1 MVLLVLSAAAAL
13 CLVPLGYGIEGD
25 TWLMLASWQNMLV
38 NGEYLPSRFQG
49 NLVAEVLIGLSAS
62 LLGHYGTNLLA
73 LLLGVATL
81 ALVHAQLRPWLAP
94 DHLLPAL
101 AMIAA
106 NPLWI
111 LAASTA
117 TDYIYALFLFMS
129 GTWLLSRRLAYV
141 AALCFACA
149 ASARLQFAPLGLA
162 AFGFWLLATGDS
174 ARRRELML
182 AGLTFLFVTGLLY
195 LPVFIT
201 YHLSFVFLDF
211 AEPGGGAGGFAGRL
225 ARFVYKTSLL
235 LGHPTTLAVATAAVV
250 LAIRRWRAGSGATG
264 RMHRGPVLFALL
276 VFLISL
282 AIFLLVPAK
291 VSYLLPVL
299 LSLPL
304 LLAALGARPV
314 LLVAV
319 AVLEVAYW
327 FVSPDVLEITHRNP
341 EGPQHAV
348 IAVDARI
355 VPNLKPGVLV
365 ENVERRER
373 YQAHYLEHFL
383 LAEPAELWRQR
394 GRYRPS
400 SPDDLPH
407 AIERLRSERAP

>member
-1 MVLLVLSAAAAL
+1 MQRLKTPVGRWLQVANAPATTRLVSIALLVLSAAAAL

-49 NLVAEVLIGLSAS
+49 NLVAEFLIGFSAS
-62 LLGHYGTNLLA
+62 LLGHYGTN
-73 LLLGVATL
+73 TL
-81 ALVHAQLRPWLAP
+81 ALILGVGTLALIHTQLRPWLPP
-94 DHLLPAL
+94 DYLLPAL

-117 TDYIYALFLFMS
+117 TDYIYALFLFML

-162 AFGFWLLATGDS
+162 AFGFWSLATRDP
-174 ARRRELML
+174 AWRRELWL

-211 AEPGGGAGGFAGRL
+211 AEPGGGTGGFAGRL

-235 LGHPTTLAVATAAVV
+235 LGHPATLTVAAAVV
-250 LAIRRWRAGSGATG
+250 VIAIRRWRGKTGATG
-264 RMHRGPVLFALL
+264 RLHRGPVLFALL

-304 LLAALGARPV
+304 LLAALSARPV

-319 AVLEVAYW
+319 AILEVAYW
-327 FVSPDVLEITHRNP
+327 FVSPDILKITHRYP

-348 IAVDARI
+348 IAVDA
-355 VPNLKPGVLV
+355 G
-365 ENVERRER
+365 
-373 YQAHYLEHFL
+373 
-383 LAEPAELWRQR
+383 
-394 GRYRPS
+394 PS
-400 SPDDLPH
+400 
-407 AIERLRSERAP
+407 